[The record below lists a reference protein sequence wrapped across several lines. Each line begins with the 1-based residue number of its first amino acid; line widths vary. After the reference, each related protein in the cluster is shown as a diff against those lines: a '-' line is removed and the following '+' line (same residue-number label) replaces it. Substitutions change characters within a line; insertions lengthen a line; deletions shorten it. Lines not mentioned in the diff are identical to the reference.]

1 VAYLA
6 RNLKLSII
14 QDSDS
19 DHNKGEFKNN
29 EFFVHLKYVNTNIAK
44 YQREDQSTF
53 FLVNGRKNSK
63 TLWIRNSK
71 DINPIL
77 LF

>member
-1 VAYLA
+1 MTPKKKNSNNKTDISRWYYCCIFGKD
-6 RNLKLSII
+6 LKLSII

-44 YQREDQSTF
+44 YQREDQVLF
-53 FLVNGRKNSK
+53 F
-63 TLWIRNSK
+63 
-71 DINPIL
+71 
-77 LF
+77 